1 MQTLGQQLRAEREK
15 KGLSIDELS
24 SRTRIGAHLFEAIE
38 ADKPEQF
45 PGRFFY
51 RSFLRQYAEML
62 DLPES
67 VVHPEIERSLTEEHA
82 EIAQREVMAQGFRP
96 EVPPLPTGR
105 INVREETRR
114 WMIRL
119 SGLLG
124 VLILCSFAYFFWQ
137 RWGQRLFDDSWR
149 AVATR
154 PAQTKSKPKP
164 SAPPVAP
171 PLIAAQPAALPTDP
185 TTTPFTPAEAAA
197 QLPATQPDTKAS
209 ARPPGVAPHG
219 TIEIRATGYCWVGGW
234 RDGTRFM
241 NSTMS
246 PGEVR
251 TVEGDGALRL
261 QFSNSGNIAIKVD
274 GKALQHVGVKGEP
287 RTLEYQDGSYHL
299 LNRISA
305 ARAKP

>member
-15 KGLSIDELS
+15 KGLSIPDLS
-24 SRTRIGAHLFEAIE
+24 TRTRIGAHLFEAIE

-62 DLPES
+62 ELPES
-67 VVHPEIERSLTEEHA
+67 VVHPEIERSLTEEQA

-124 VLILCSFAYFFWQ
+124 VLILCSLVYFFWQ
-137 RWGQRLFDDSWR
+137 RWGQRMFDDSWR
-149 AVATR
+149 AVVTR
-154 PAQTKSKPKP
+154 PAKPASKPKP
-164 SAPPVAP
+164 SA
-171 PLIAAQPAALPTDP
+171 QPAVPPSVASQSPGQP
-185 TTTPFTPAEAAA
+185 ASTTATPLTPAETTP
-197 QLPATQPDTKAS
+197 QPPAGQPDAKVNVP
-209 ARPPGVAPHG
+209 PPGVPPQG
-219 TIEIRATGYCWVGGW
+219 MIEIRATGYCWVGGW
-234 RDGTRFM
+234 RDGTRFL
-241 NSTMS
+241 NYTMH

-251 TVEGDGALRL
+251 TVEGGGALRI
-261 QFSNSGNIAIKVD
+261 QFSNSGNVAIKVD
-274 GKALQHVGVKGEP
+274 GGALKQIGAKGEP
-287 RTLEYQDGSYHL
+287 RTLEYHDGTYRL
-299 LNRISA
+299 LNSISA
-305 ARAKP
+305 VRAKP